1 MAYDEK
7 RYPAPRVYPGE
18 GALNADN
25 VRRNIEAA
33 INLTEEQIDVT
44 LKVIAALRP
53 WDGKKMDRRVQVAV
67 EKLIPNYAIS
77 YVKEG
82 EPWNRIAL
90 HIWSK
95 RPDSLIDHGNR
106 ITLTLC
112 KGGNVFDL
120 AFFEQDQASRYL
132 RSDVVDGLQASLDD
146 LDERVKVYN
155 EALPKWRE
163 ALSGL
168 APVHGDAFLYRR

>member
-1 MAYDEK
+1 MAYEQK
-7 RYPAPRVYPGE
+7 RYPAPRVFPGE
-18 GALNADN
+18 GELDADN
-25 VRRNIEAA
+25 VRRNIQAA
-33 INLTEEQIDVT
+33 IELTEEQIDVV
-44 LKVIAALRP
+44 LKVVAALRP
-53 WDGKKMDRRVQVAV
+53 WNGKKMDRRVQVAV

-82 EPWNRIAL
+82 EPWDRIAL

-95 RPDSLIDHGNR
+95 QPDSLIDHGNR

-132 RSDVVDGLQASLDD
+132 RSDVVDSLQASLDD
-146 LDERVKVYN
+146 LDARVQVYN
-155 EALPKWRE
+155 ETLPKWRE
-163 ALSGL
+163 ALAAL
-168 APVHGDAFLYRR
+168 APVYSDAFHYRR